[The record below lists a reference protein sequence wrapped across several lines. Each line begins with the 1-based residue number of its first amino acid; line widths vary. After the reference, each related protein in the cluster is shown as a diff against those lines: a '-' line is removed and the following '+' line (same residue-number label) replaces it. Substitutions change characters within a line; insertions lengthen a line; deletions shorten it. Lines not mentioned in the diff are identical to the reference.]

1 MPRENQ
7 EDIFVQLEQRVD
19 RGEKLFTLEA
29 MKMQS
34 TIYAPKAGCVSR
46 ILVEAGQHVEAKDL
60 LLTIE

>member
-1 MPRENQ
+1 M
-7 EDIFVQLEQRVD
+7 D

-34 TIYAPKAGCVSR
+34 TIYAPKEGRVSR
-46 ILVEAGQHVEAKDL
+46 ILVEAGQQVEAKEL